1 MRGVERFEAG
11 DARLYRIPLELFPGL
26 DGWAHL
32 VMAPGRRS
40 PERSGRDVAVLVDV
54 GSGFGDSNEQLAEG
68 LRSVRQDFGEHVGW
82 SELTHVLISHG
93 HIDHYGG
100 LSFVRQHTK
109 APVGI
114 HVLDRTVLTAFEK
127 RLEATA
133 ARLDRFL
140 KTSGIEE
147 EERRS
152 LMELYLFPKHL
163 FRAQEVDFVIR
174 PGKSS
179 LGPLKTLHT
188 PGHCPGQLVVRIG
201 DVLLTSDHVLPGIT
215 PHMAPASLARHTG
228 LSEYLRSLDRLD
240 PWAETAPLGLGGHG
254 PPMGDVAARL
264 VEIRHHHE
272 ARLHAVLKATTNPAT
287 IADIADRLFPTA
299 GGYHRL
305 LALEEV
311 GAHVEFLHARRLIQR
326 QTTSP
331 GGRAIAFRARAGEP
345 PAILRTVRPLG

>member
-1 MRGVERFEAG
+1 MQGLERFEAG
-11 DARLYRIPLELFPGL
+11 DARLYRIPLQLFPGL

-32 VMAPGRRS
+32 VMAPG
-40 PERSGRDVAVLVDV
+40 VTVLVDV

-82 SELTHVLISHG
+82 SDLTHVLISHG

-100 LSFVRQHTK
+100 LSFVRQHTA

-114 HVLDRTVLTAFEK
+114 HALDRTVLTAFEK

-133 ARLDRFL
+133 VRLERFL

-147 EERRS
+147 EEIRS
-152 LMELYLFPKHL
+152 LMEQYLFPKHL
-163 FRAQEVDFVIR
+163 FRAQEIDFVVR
-174 PGKSS
+174 RGKSR
-179 LGPLKTLHT
+179 LGPLETLHT
-188 PGHCPGQLVVRIG
+188 PGHCPGQIVVRIG
-201 DVLLTSDHVLPGIT
+201 DITLTSDHVLPGIT

-228 LSEYLRSLDRLD
+228 LREYLHSLDRLEQ
-240 PWAETAPLGLGGHG
+240 WAAAARLGLGGHG
-254 PPMGDVAARL
+254 PPIGDVAGRL
-264 VEIRHHHE
+264 VEIRRHHE
-272 ARLHAVLKATTNPAT
+272 ARLHAVLEAMRSPAT
-287 IADIADRLFPTA
+287 IADVADRLFPTA

-311 GAHVEFLHARRLIQR
+311 GAHVEFLQARRLIR
-326 QTTSP
+326 RHTPSP
-331 GGRAIAFRARAGEP
+331 GGGANAFRARAGEP